1 MVKLIWTD
9 LAIDDLKS
17 IHDYISLD
25 SRVYARRQVSKII
38 KRVEQLQLQPQSG
51 RIVPEFSNENIREL
65 IEGNYRLVY
74 KIIED
79 KIFIVRIHHSARIL
93 KSI

>member
-17 IHDYISLD
+17 THDYISLD

-38 KRVEQLQLQPQSG
+38 KRVEQLQLQPQSE

-74 KIIED
+74 KTIED
-79 KIFIVRIHHSARIL
+79 KIFIVRIHHSARLLSAI
-93 KSI
+93 

>member
-9 LAIDDLKS
+9 LAVDDLKS
-17 IHDYISLD
+17 IHDFISLD

-51 RIVPEFSNENIREL
+51 RIVPEFSN
-65 IEGNYRLVY
+65 
-74 KIIED
+74 
-79 KIFIVRIHHSARIL
+79 
-93 KSI
+93 